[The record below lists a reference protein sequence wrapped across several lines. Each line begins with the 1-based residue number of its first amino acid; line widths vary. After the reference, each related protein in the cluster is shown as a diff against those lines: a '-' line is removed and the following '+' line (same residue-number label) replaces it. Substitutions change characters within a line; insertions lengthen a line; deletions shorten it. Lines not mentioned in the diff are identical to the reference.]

1 MEIVSRRQSVL
12 ENIAKTAS
20 IRLEQITKANHAAS
34 RAMRAIDE
42 ASAFPRRLSSTIT
55 IATNALVAAQQ
66 KHAQEMKAFDAIS
79 AQHLRQSATIANAL
93 GSAFL
98 PRANVIEALA
108 AEVAR
113 VVEPI
118 RVVADSMSAWE
129 TRLNVRMAA
138 IKTPWALHNRL
149 KQSVIGFA
157 RLSRLSDAVHATR
170 PFSAPV
176 RKLVADELGAG
187 VETHPDQT
195 ASERDEK
202 AVKAGLNPDLIAFP
216 PDSFGEVVFA
226 AGFELRLTPMAVPQA
241 IESPDSSAG
250 FDPQPWRIIT
260 KLEQRLRHIVQEHL
274 RGLDGENWVKR
285 RVPEKMR
292 NRWLE
297 RQHEERNAGRPVY
310 EPIQY
315 ADFMDLADIIGRRDN
330 WNDAFKPI
338 FRNRDDF
345 MVSLRRLHPIR
356 KAIGHSRPVGRADV
370 LILLSEAVRIFRAL
384 GMQSLN

>member
-12 ENIAKTAS
+12 GNIAKTAS
-20 IRLEQITKANHAAS
+20 IFLPAVNEIRAFAAEVA
-34 RAMRAIDE
+34 RAVEPIQ
-42 ASAFPRRLSSTIT
+42 
-55 IATNALVAAQQ
+55 VAA
-66 KHAQEMKAFDAIS
+66 
-79 AQHLRQSATIANAL
+79 N
-93 GSAFL
+93 L
-98 PRANVIEALA
+98 PAVNEIRTLA

-113 VVEPI
+113 AVEPI
-118 RVVADSMSAWE
+118 QVVADSMSAWE
-129 TRLNVRMAA
+129 TRLNARMAA
-138 IKTPWALHNRL
+138 IKTPWVLHDRL

-157 RLSRLSDAVHATR
+157 RLSRLSDAVHAPR

-187 VETHPDQT
+187 VETHPGQT

-216 PDSFGEVVFA
+216 PDTYSEVVFA
-226 AGFELRLTPMAVPQA
+226 AGFKLRLTPMAVPQA

-250 FDPQPWRIIT
+250 FDPQHWRMIT
-260 KLEQRLRHIVQEHL
+260 ELEQRLRHIVQEHL
-274 RGLDGENWVKR
+274 RGLDGGNWMKR

-292 NRWLE
+292 NRWLN
-297 RQHEERNAGRPVY
+297 RQEEERTAGRPVF

-315 ADFMDLADIIGRRDN
+315 ADFMDLADVIGQADN
-330 WNDAFKPI
+330 WRDAFKPI

-345 MVSLRRLHPIR
+345 IVSLRRLHPIR
-356 KAIGHSRPVGRADV
+356 KAIGHSRPIGRADV